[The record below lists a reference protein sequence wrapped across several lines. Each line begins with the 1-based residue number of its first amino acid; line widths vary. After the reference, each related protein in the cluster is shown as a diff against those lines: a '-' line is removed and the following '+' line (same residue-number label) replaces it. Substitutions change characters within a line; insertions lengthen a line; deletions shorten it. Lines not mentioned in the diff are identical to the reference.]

1 MYDLIIIGAGPGG
14 YHTAIRAAQ
23 KGLDVTLIEK
33 NNIGGVCLN
42 VGCIPTKALY
52 GTAHRLIQVNEE
64 NEKFGIY
71 SENTVFDFT
80 KTQERKEQVVNNMT
94 SSVEGL
100 LKKHGVN
107 LIFGEAEF
115 LSQNKIKINNEE
127 IESKNIIIATG
138 SSPLM
143 LPFFNIDH
151 NVILDSTDLLNIKKL
166 PKSLIILGAGVM
178 GIEFASIFNAFGVK
192 VTVLELEK
200 QILPTIDKII
210 ASQLTKILKSRG
222 IDIFLRKKTSVIR
235 NDNGEAYFQLEDG
248 TEFRAEKALISI
260 GRKFNS
266 DIKGLDDLG
275 ISKSPNGALIVNNA
289 QKTSV
294 ENIYAIGD
302 VSGGML
308 LAHVASYEGEKAL
321 ADILNEEYPDS
332 VIPSAIFS
340 IPEIATVGITSQNS
354 KEKLNKGMFS
364 YQASGKAMAIGE
376 ENGLAIFYANNDD
389 ELIGSTIM
397 GSDASNLIQIITIA
411 INNKMKVNEFVKN
424 VFPHPTLS
432 EIVLEGVEDIHG
444 DAIHKFGKKR

>member
-1 MYDLIIIGAGPGG
+1 MYDLTIIGAGPGG

-23 KGLDVTLIEK
+23 KGLKIALLEK
-33 NNIGGVCLN
+33 NKVGGVCLN

-52 GTAHRLIQVNEE
+52 GTAYRLIQINEE
-64 NEKFGIY
+64 NENFGIK
-71 SENTVFDFT
+71 SENTVFDFNT
-80 KTQERKEQVVNNMT
+80 AQQRKNKVVEQMT
-94 SSVEGL
+94 SSVEAL
-100 LKKHGVN
+100 VKKHGVD

-115 LSQNKIKINNEE
+115 LSKNKIKINNEE

-151 NVILDSTDLLNIKKL
+151 KVILDSTDLLNIEKL
-166 PKSLIILGAGVM
+166 PKSMIILGAGVM

-200 QILPTIDKII
+200 QILPSIDKMI
-210 ASQLTKILKSRG
+210 ASQLTKILKARG
-222 IDIFLRKKTSVIR
+222 IDIHLKKKTTVIK

-266 DIKGLDDLG
+266 DIKGLDILG
-275 ISKSPNGALIVNNA
+275 ISKTPNGALIVNNN
-289 QKTSV
+289 QQTNI

-321 ADILNEEYPDS
+321 AHILNEKYPDS

-340 IPEIATVGITSQNS
+340 IPEIATVGLTAQNS
-354 KEKLNKGMFS
+354 DIKLKKGMFS

-376 ENGLAIFYANNDD
+376 EKGIAIFYTDENDK
-389 ELIGSTIM
+389 LTGATIM
-397 GSDASNLIQIITIA
+397 GADASNLIQMITIA
-411 INNKMKVNEFVKN
+411 INKKMKAEDFVKN

-444 DAIHKFGKKR
+444 MAIHKFGKRK

>member
-1 MYDLIIIGAGPGG
+1 MYDLTIIGAGPGG

-23 KGLDVTLIEK
+23 NGLSVTLIEK
-33 NNIGGVCLN
+33 NKVGGVCLN

-52 GTAHRLIQVNEE
+52 GTAHRLVQINEE
-64 NEKFGIY
+64 NEKFGIS
-71 SENTVFDFT
+71 SEKTTFNFT
-80 KTQERKEQVVNNMT
+80 IAQARKDKVVNEMT
-94 SSVEGL
+94 SSVEAL
-100 LKKHGVN
+100 LKKHGVK

-115 LSQNKIKINNEE
+115 INKNKIKVNNEE
-127 IESKNIIIATG
+127 ITSKNIIIATG

-151 NVILDSTDLLNIKKL
+151 NVILDSTDLLSIKEL

-192 VTVLELEK
+192 VTILELEK
-200 QILPTIDKII
+200 QILPTVDKII

-222 IDIFLRKKTSVIR
+222 IDIHLKKKTTVIK

-266 DIKGLDDLG
+266 DIKGLDYLG
-275 ISKSPNGALIVNNA
+275 ISKTPNGAIIVDKY
-289 QKTSV
+289 QKTNVDS
-294 ENIYAIGD
+294 IYAIGD

-321 ADILNEEYPDS
+321 ANISNEKYPDS
-332 VIPSAIFS
+332 IIPAAIFS
-340 IPEIATVGITSQNS
+340 IPEIATVGLTAQNS
-354 KEKLNKGMFS
+354 EIKLKKGMFS

-376 ENGLAIFYANNDD
+376 ENGLAIFYTNEDD
-389 ELIGSTIM
+389 EIVGSSIM
-397 GSDASNLIQIITIA
+397 GSDASNLIQLVTIA
-411 INNKMKVNEFVKN
+411 INNNMKASDFVKN

-432 EIVLEGVEDIHG
+432 EIVLEGIEDIHG
-444 DAIHKFGKKR
+444 MAIHKFGKKK